1 LKAISEE
8 MAFGVS
14 ACNTAACNT
23 SQVIRPDR
31 SEEETVA
38 PARPRRPP
46 PDRPRRGD
54 RPDRRGPR
62 AARNGPGAAEPA
74 VPDEITG
81 NELDRE
87 VRAELRTLPRELA
100 EQVARHLVAAAE
112 LLDAEPELAYAHA
125 LAARRR
131 AARIPAVREAA
142 GLAAYRAGHYA
153 ETLRELRAARR
164 MSGSAE
170 HLPLMADAERG
181 LGRPERALEIA
192 AGDDVKALDRAGQVE
207 MRIVEA
213 GARRDMGQLDA
224 ALNTLEGAGLR
235 PAKREPWLARL
246 RFAYADALLAAGRA
260 DDARDWFARAAEAD
274 LDEETD
280 AADRLAE
287 LDGVRFIE
295 E

>member
-1 LKAISEE
+1 
-8 MAFGVS
+8 
-14 ACNTAACNT
+14 
-23 SQVIRPDR
+23 
-31 SEEETVA
+31 VA
-38 PARPRRPP
+38 PARQRRTPPDHPRRREP
-46 PDRPRRGD
+46 RP
-54 RPDRRGPR
+54 
-62 AARNGPGAAEPA
+62 ARKGPGSAEPA

-87 VRAELRTLPRELA
+87 VRAELRTLPQGLA

-112 LLDAEPELAYAHA
+112 LLEAEPELAYAHA

-131 AARIPAVREAA
+131 AARIAAVREAA
-142 GLAAYRAGHYA
+142 GLTAYRAGHYA
-153 ETLRELRAARR
+153 EALRELRAARR

-170 HLPLMADAERG
+170 HLPLIADSERG

-192 AGDDVKALDRAGQVE
+192 TGDDVKTLDRAGRVE

-224 ALNTLEGAGLR
+224 ALVRLEGADLR
-235 PAKREPWLARL
+235 SPQREPWLARL

-260 DDARDWFARAAEAD
+260 DEARDWFARAAEAD

-280 AADRLAE
+280 AAQRLAE

-295 E
+295 D